1 MVTEFKYC
9 TLEEQFFFISLL
21 FAVFILYF
29 DRAKES
35 REAGARFLNETQKTN
50 REECISWCWNYQI
63 PDPTYP
69 DTVKY
74 PCNLA
79 VYQETG
85 HRSCYLFD
93 CGQQNDFKC
102 KFTTQSSYT
111 SLLMSTD
118 HNSLDL
124 TAWRDQSQQERD
136 LMHLM
141 RETERR
147 SPSMVYDTATAGKF

>member
-1 MVTEFKYC
+1 MQCNVNVTRLHPVYPHHH
-9 TLEEQFFFISLL
+9 
-21 FAVFILYF
+21 
-29 DRAKES
+29 RAKES
-35 REAGARFLNETQKTN
+35 REAGARFLNETQKAS
-50 REECISWCWNYQI
+50 REECISWCWNYQVS
-63 PDPTYP
+63 DQVFAREVS
-69 DTVKY
+69 VKY

-93 CGQQNDFKC
+93 CGTQNDFKC
-102 KFTTQSSYT
+102 KFTSQSSYT
-111 SLLMSTD
+111 SLLMSSD

-141 RETERR
+141 KDTTNERR
-147 SPSMVYDTATAGKF
+147 SPSIAYDTATAGKF